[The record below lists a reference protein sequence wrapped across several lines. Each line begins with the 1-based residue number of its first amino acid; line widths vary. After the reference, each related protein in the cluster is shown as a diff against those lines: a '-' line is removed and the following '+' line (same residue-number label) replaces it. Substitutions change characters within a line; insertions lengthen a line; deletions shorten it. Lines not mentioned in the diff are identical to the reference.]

1 MLHDNSEL
9 FLFIKANEPY
19 VCEQIND
26 RPELDWACFG
36 GNKMK
41 SEMKNNNVWPVVL
54 GEDSSLDRPLKER
67 CIITSVSLP
76 APRSHKPHLVCSD
89 FSSVH
94 LLALLM
100 IQWCDCWKT
109 SQAFWMNPLVYRC
122 VCACVC
128 ALVAVVLGRSLQHH
142 LIRLGNGELMSLG
155 GNWKKEQKKK
165 QYSKTPL
172 VWGGSNDSS
181 RLPSCSHWQ
190 RRIIEKRG
198 RNGTV

>member
-128 ALVAVVLGRSLQHH
+128 VCLWPWFSADLCSTTWLDLVMGSWWVLGEIGKRN
-142 LIRLGNGELMSLG
+142 R
-155 GNWKKEQKKK
+155 KKTVQ
-165 QYSKTPL
+165 QNPTS
-172 VWGGSNDSS
+172 V
-181 RLPSCSHWQ
+181 
-190 RRIIEKRG
+190 RRQ
-198 RNGTV
+198 